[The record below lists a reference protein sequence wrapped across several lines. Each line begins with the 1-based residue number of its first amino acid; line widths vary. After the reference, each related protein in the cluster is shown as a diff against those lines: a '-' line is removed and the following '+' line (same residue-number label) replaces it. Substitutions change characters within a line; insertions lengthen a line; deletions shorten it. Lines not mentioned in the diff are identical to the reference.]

1 MGFLDDLGGGANNLL
16 MGFGDSISGKN
27 QAEIAKLQLQNQRD
41 ALLTLEKLNTTKGSN
56 TGLIIGIVVGV
67 VVILGI
73 IAVFAFKKSS

>member
-1 MGFLDDLGGGANNLL
+1 MGFLDDAGSSLNNVVFGL
-16 MGFGDSISGKN
+16 GDSLSGKN

-67 VVILGI
+67 VVISGI
-73 IAVFAFKKSS
+73 IAFFAFKKSS

>member
-1 MGFLDDLGGGANNLL
+1 MGFLDDAGNSLNNVVFGL
-16 MGFGDSISGKN
+16 GDSLSGKT

-41 ALLTLEKLNTTKGSN
+41 ALVTLEKLNTSKGSK